1 MCNIK
6 TDIMILSEKKIKII
20 YIKPNDSSFIKG
32 DQKIFE
38 KFANVSPLLLF
49 QLKGKIK
56 YGLMIIKMIFV
67 LISKFYAKN
76 ILFIT
81 WFADYHSAVMVYI
94 AKLTGKKS
102 IIFIGGQETVCYK
115 ELKKGVYSKKIRSIF
130 VKYALRNAT
139 LIIANHKSLIYHEN
153 YYYNQDNPHIDGIKH
168 YVKGFNTP
176 VEIINNGID
185 SNKFVRNYSIQ
196 KEDNLILTVGTMNQI
211 GDFYNKGF
219 DLFIQV
225 AKLNPQLQFILIG
238 LNPNYLN
245 WTEENY
251 RFSKILNLKIIPSY
265 CPQIILNEYYN
276 KAKVFVQASITEG
289 MPNTLSEA
297 MLLECIPVGS
307 NINGIPDAIGDTGI
321 IIKNRSVKNLEKGI
335 LESLQLNTG
344 AKARE
349 RVISLFSFKK
359 RENEIIYHINKI
371 V

>member
-1 MCNIK
+1 
-6 TDIMILSEKKIKII
+6 MIQSEKTIKII
-20 YIKPNDSSFIKG
+20 YIKPNDSSFING
-32 DQKIFE
+32 DQKILE
-38 KFANVSPLLLF
+38 KFANVSPLLLY

-56 YGLMIIKMIFV
+56 YGLMNIKMIFI
-67 LISKFYAKN
+67 LISKVFTKN

-81 WFADYHSAVMVYI
+81 WFADYHSAVMVFI

-115 ELKKGVYSKKIRSIF
+115 ELNKGVYRNKIRSFF
-130 VKYALRNAT
+130 VKYALKNST

-153 YYYNQDNPHIDGIKH
+153 YYYNQVNPHIDGIKH
-168 YVKGFNTP
+168 YVKGFKTP

-185 SNKFVRNYSIQ
+185 PNKFTRNNSIQ
-196 KEDNLILTVGTMNQI
+196 KEDNLVLTVGSMSQI

-225 AKLNPQLQFILIG
+225 AKRNPQLQFILIG
-238 LNPNYLN
+238 LNPDFLS

-251 RFSKILNLKIIPSY
+251 SFSKILNLKIIPSY
-265 CPQIILNEYYN
+265 CPQIILNESYN

-321 IIKNRSVKNLEKGI
+321 IIKNRSVEYLEKGI
-335 LESLQLNTG
+335 LEALQLDTA

-359 RENEIIYHINKI
+359 RETEIIFHIKRI
-371 V
+371 A